1 MRNAVPPCEMLINGP
16 DLGVA
21 MDGEPAP
28 AAVTAGDLEA
38 MLRAAARA
46 VGCRLPPRV
55 EAAFRPMADAYF
67 RTNARPGALRVAVND
82 AFERAPRAALEGLC
96 EAVVVKAS
104 GKGTGREVGAAFWEW
119 VERPGVKALMEG
131 NYLARQRSFVAVPRG
146 TVYDLGELFDEVN
159 AEFFGGGLDRPLLA
173 WSTRPLTHRWGYYSD
188 LIRPRGV
195 LVINRLLD
203 DAQVPRFV
211 LRGTM
216 YHEML
221 HMVHEPRRSNGRRV
235 VHTHEFNEADASFP
249 EHARLREEYRRVLRR
264 YAAALRAARSLRR
277 KLGRGRQR

>member
-1 MRNAVPPCEMLINGP
+1 MGPSPCERLIWRLGLWGAMEDGP
-16 DLGVA
+16 G
-21 MDGEPAP
+21 
-28 AAVTAGDLEA
+28 AVDATAEDLEA
-38 MLRAAARA
+38 MLRAAARR

-67 RTNARPGALRVAVND
+67 RTNVRPGALRVVVND

-96 EAVVVKAS
+96 EVVVVKSS
-104 GKGTGREVGAAFWEW
+104 GKGSGREVGAAFWEW
-119 VERPGVKALMEG
+119 VERPAVKELMEG
-131 NYLARQRSFVAVPRG
+131 NYLARQRSFAAVPRG

-159 AEFFGGGLDRPLLA
+159 AEFFGSRLERPLLA
-173 WSTRPLTHRWGYYSD
+173 WSTRPLTHKWGYYSD

-221 HMVHEPRRSNGRRV
+221 HMVHEPHRSNGRRV
-235 VHTHEFNEADASFP
+235 VHTREFNEADARFP
-249 EHARLREEYRRVLRR
+249 EHALLREEYRKVLRR
-264 YAAALRAARSLRR
+264 YAAALRAARALRR
-277 KLGRGRQR
+277 RLGRRR

>member
-1 MRNAVPPCEMLINGP
+1 MEDGP
-16 DLGVA
+16 GADVA
-21 MDGEPAP
+21 
-28 AAVTAGDLEA
+28 TADDLEA
-38 MLRAAARA
+38 MLRAAARR

-67 RTNARPGALRVAVND
+67 RTNVRPGALRVAVND

-96 EAVVVKAS
+96 EAVVVRSS
-104 GKGTGREVGAAFWEW
+104 GKGSGREVGAAFWEW
-119 VERPGVKALMEG
+119 VERPGVKELMEG

-146 TVYDLGELFDEVN
+146 AVYDLGELFDEVN
-159 AEFFGGGLDRPLLA
+159 AELFGGRLGRPLLA
-173 WSTRPLTHRWGYYSD
+173 WSTRPLTHKWGYYSD

-221 HMVHEPRRSNGRRV
+221 HMVHEPHRSNGRRV
-235 VHTHEFNEADASFP
+235 VHTREFNEADARFP
-249 EHARLREEYRRVLRR
+249 EHALLRDEYRKVLRR
-264 YAAALRAARSLRR
+264 YARALRAARALRR
-277 KLGRGRQR
+277 RLGRGR